1 MKKNRTFKNIFENA
15 LFLPLY
21 FLVRHLPRKGALW
34 LGKWFGRLLGRFM
47 SKKRKIAT
55 NNMAKAFPEL
65 SEAELRQRIDAM
77 FVHIG
82 KSVMEMLRLDLFRK
96 TDLGDIFHVKGQENL
111 QQAYDCNRGVIVL
124 SGHVGFWEI
133 GTFLMPM
140 LGFPFD
146 FVGKRM
152 KNPLADR
159 YITRLRESA
168 GGRCIDSKSGARK
181 VLKSLTEKRGV
192 AVLIDQHRS
201 SKEGVAVPFFGRP
214 AMTTPIISRLAMKY
228 RIPVVPVFSYRTA
241 DDNYDVEIQPM
252 FFLKDEPESSVEENT
267 ALLTSIIEEAVRK
280 DETQWLWLHRRWR

>member
-1 MKKNRTFKNIFENA
+1 MKKKRTFKNIFENA

-21 FLVRHLPRKGALW
+21 VLVRHLPRKAALW
-34 LGKWFGRLLGRFM
+34 LGAGFGRLLGRFM
-47 SKKRKIAT
+47 SSKRRIAT

-65 SEAELRQRIDAM
+65 SEAELRQRINAM

-96 TDLGDIFHVKGQENL
+96 TDLGDIFHVKGLENL

-124 SGHVGFWEI
+124 SGHVGFWEV
-133 GTFLMPM
+133 GTFLFPM

-159 YITRLRESA
+159 FITRLRESA

-181 VLKSLTEKRGV
+181 VLKSLNEKRGV

-201 SKEGVAVPFFGRP
+201 SREGVAVPFFNRP

-228 RIPVVPVFSYRTA
+228 QIPVVPVFSYRTA

-252 FFLKDEPESSVEENT
+252 FFLQDEPESSVEENT
-267 ALLTSIIEEAVRK
+267 ALLTSIIEEAIRK